1 MGRRRRSRELA
12 IKVLFHLEFSGNDP
26 ELTFDLICDN
36 FGVAEEVKPF
46 SRELVQGIYAHI
58 KEIDELLSK
67 ASQHWRLERIAK
79 VDRSIL
85 RIALYELLFRDDIPP
100 KVSINEAVDLGKK
113 YGSEESGAFINGI
126 LDKIYHTLMTQ
137 KKSLHVSQHQ

>member
-1 MGRRRRSRELA
+1 MGTRRRSRELA

-36 FGVAEEVKPF
+36 FGGAKEVKSF
-46 SRELVQGIYAHI
+46 SKELVQGIYAHI